1 MAAAGSGA
9 DKENAAPST
18 SAAAAGPRRHGYGV
32 KSCGV
37 KKRPSRAARW
47 AGRVPLRDITNL
59 VAAAAGPEAPL
70 ALGQDAAPPAAAEL
84 AKNPEEA
91 VPAVAGAPGAQ
102 DGAAAGG
109 AAGKKAAAGGAAA
122 KKAAAAPRYS
132 LRKGFR

>member
-18 SAAAAGPRRHGYGV
+18 SGAAAAGPRRHGYGV
-32 KSCGV
+32 RSCGV
-37 KKRPSRAARW
+37 KKRPSRARW

-70 ALGQDAAPPAAAEL
+70 APGQDASPAAAEL
-84 AKNPEEA
+84 AKKPDAA
-91 VPAVAGAPGAQ
+91 VPAVAGAAEAQ
-102 DGAAAGG
+102 DG
-109 AAGKKAAAGGAAA
+109 AAAGGAAA